1 MRQAGII
8 AAAGIVALDE
18 MIDRLA
24 EDHQRAALLAEGL
37 RGTGRVHL
45 TKNSP
50 QTNMV
55 FFKLDESVAL
65 STGEFLQAMKQ
76 EGVLLMDSGPGE
88 YRMVTH
94 NDITNQGVEV
104 SLEAFR
110 KVLG

>member
-18 MIDRLA
+18 MVERLA
-24 EDHQRAALLAEGL
+24 EDHRRATVLGGGL
-37 RGTGRVHL
+37 RSMAKVHL

-65 STGEFLQAMKQ
+65 TTAEFLDAMKQ
-76 EGVLLMDSGPGE
+76 EGLLLMDSGPGE

-94 NDITNQGVEV
+94 NDITDEGVEV
-104 SLEAFR
+104 VLEAFR
-110 KVLG
+110 KVLS